1 MLAVAPCE
9 KPCSCGECGFLRME
23 LMMTVQELFCF
34 FEEKFE
40 RDLCASWDNDG
51 LSCAPDPQKEVKR
64 VLVAL
69 DPTAEA
75 VERAISGGF
84 DVLLT
89 HHPLLFK
96 GIKALT
102 PACTVPRK
110 LLQLALGGV
119 AAMSFHTRLDA
130 VVGGVNDILAEKLG
144 LLEVVPFAPEGE
156 VLCGRIGTLPAPLD
170 AADFALLVKKALGAP
185 AVLIS
190 GSGTVQRI
198 ALCGGEG
205 GDFLEAARELGADL
219 FLAGRIGYHRMLDA
233 PEDGMLTL
241 EAGHYAT
248 EFPVCEHLAELTLA
262 ADPTI
267 AVEIFETA
275 KIRTV

>member
-1 MLAVAPCE
+1 
-9 KPCSCGECGFLRME
+9 
-23 LMMTVQELFCF
+23 MTVEQLFCF
-34 FEEKFE
+34 FEDKFGRE
-40 RDLCASWDNDG
+40 LSASWDNDG
-51 LSCAPDPQKEVKR
+51 LSCAPHPTKEVKK
-64 VLVAL
+64 VLIAL

-89 HHPLLFK
+89 HHPLLFR

-102 PACTVPRK
+102 PAGTVPKK
-110 LLQLALGGV
+110 LLRLALGGV

-130 VVGGVNDILAEKLG
+130 AEGGVNDILAEKLG
-144 LLEVVPFAPEGE
+144 LLDVTPFAPEGE
-156 VLCGRIGTLPAPLD
+156 VLCGRIGMLPKPLD
-170 AADFALLVKKALGAP
+170 AADFALKVKEVLSAP
-185 AVLIS
+185 AVLLS

-198 ALCGGEG
+198 ALCTGEG
-205 GDFLEAARELGADL
+205 GDFADAAAALGADL

-233 PEDGMLTL
+233 PENGMLTL

-248 EFPVCEHLAELTLA
+248 EFPVCEYLAELTVA

-267 AVEIFETA
+267 EVEIFETA